1 MGAISLGLLGYKF
14 KVPILTS
21 VFFCCGVAAML
32 FYGLV
37 ELSLVSLMLVA
48 AIMGFFL
55 IGAMIGLYT
64 IAPSVYPAN
73 VRVSGVG
80 LAIGIGRIGAIVA
93 PLAGG
98 IILNSGYS
106 TDEIFVIFSIPL
118 ILAALAVYK
127 IKLRPV
133 FE

>member
-1 MGAISLGLLGYKF
+1 
-14 KVPILTS
+14 
-21 VFFCCGVAAML
+21 ML

-37 ELSLVSLMLVA
+37 TLSLVSLMLVA

-80 LAIGIGRIGAIVA
+80 LAIGIGRVGAIVA

-98 IILNSGYS
+98 IILDSGYS
-106 TDEIFVIFSIPL
+106 TDQIFVIFSVPL

-127 IKLRPV
+127 IKLRSV